1 MRPYLCAA
9 GVPTI
14 GYGTTRYPDGR
25 AVTLRD
31 APITPTFAAYLLDHT
46 VATVYA
52 PAVARLCPG
61 ADTDNRRA
69 ALISFAYN
77 LGVNALAGSTLRRKV
92 NAQDWEGAKRELM
105 RWVKAGVEHC
115 PDWWPAGQKRRRY
128 FSGSDTTSRTSR
140 ARRSTMPATELRP
153 SERQPRGRS
162 SLAHRS

>member
-1 MRPYLCAA
+1 MANELIKRWEGLRLRPYLCAA

-31 APITPTFAAYLLDHT
+31 APIPPTYATYLLERD

-105 RWVKAGVEHC
+105 RWVKAG
-115 PDWWPAGQKRRRY
+115 G
-128 FSGSDTTSRTSR
+128 RTLPGLV
-140 ARRSTMPATELRP
+140 ARRAEEAAL
-153 SERQPRGRS
+153 
-162 SLAHRS
+162 L

>member
-1 MRPYLCAA
+1 MWRSSWVITLLTAVCPSVANDQALALIRRWEGLRLWPYLCAA
-9 GVPTI
+9 GRPTI

-31 APITPTFAAYLLDHT
+31 APITPIYAAYLLERD

-61 ADTDNRRA
+61 ADTDNLRA

-92 NAQDWEGAKRELM
+92 NAQDWGGAKRELM
-105 RWVKAGVEHC
+105 RWVKAGGRNLPGLV
-115 PDWWPAGQKRRRY
+115 
-128 FSGSDTTSRTSR
+128 
-140 ARRSTMPATELRP
+140 ARRAEEAAL
-153 SERQPRGRS
+153 
-162 SLAHRS
+162 L